1 MSETIRVVRRLTDGE
16 RQRLFGWGENIFG
29 IEDHKYSW
37 RPKDLHIILD
47 VGGEAVS
54 HVGLVEQAVN
64 VAGQFVR
71 VAGVGAVVTAGAMHG
86 RGYAQKAMRYA
97 EKVMCEELKVEF
109 GLLFCLDHLKPF
121 YERQNW
127 QLLQEPVEFDQPSG
141 KMVSP
146 LNAMVLPCKGQAWPA
161 GAVDLCSFPW

>member
-1 MSETIRVVRRLTDGE
+1 MSEAIRVVRQLTDDE

-29 IEDHKYSW
+29 VEDNKYSW
-37 RPKDLHIILD
+37 RPKDLHVIVD

-64 VAGQFVR
+64 VAGQSVR
-71 VAGVGAVVTAGAMHG
+71 VAGVGAVVTAGGMHG

-109 GLLFCLDHLKPF
+109 GLLFCLDRLKPF

-127 QLLQEPVEFDQPSG
+127 RLLEVPVEFDQPSG

-146 LNAMVLPCKGQAWPA
+146 LNVMVLPCQGQAWPA
-161 GAVDLCSFPW
+161 GSVDLCSLPW